1 MRSSDYT
8 NRMAPSRNGTASK
21 KPPNGAK
28 RARLAPAER
37 RAQIVAAAKE
47 VFIESG
53 FTAARAKDVAERAGI
68 TEAFLYRCF
77 HSKEEIFRLAV
88 EEPLLE
94 FAERLLAE
102 EHDLAAREGV
112 SPKDVLGHLNELLL
126 GYLVEIA
133 PLLAAAVF
141 ADATRGRDIYS
152 NVIVPGLR
160 GAVRAA
166 LAEIPDTSGR
176 LDTDLLVDAI
186 LGVHFAVAL
195 EGLLDDQPLDV
206 GRVARQ
212 LTKLLADSVIG
223 TEPMLAS
230 A

>member
-1 MRSSDYT
+1 MSV
-8 NRMAPSRNGTASK
+8 SRNGPTQPKAS
-21 KPPNGAK
+21 NGQGTK
-28 RARLAPAER
+28 RPRLAPDER

-88 EEPLLE
+88 EVPLLE
-94 FAERLLAE
+94 FAERVRAE
-102 EHDLAAREGV
+102 EHDLASREGV
-112 SPKDVLGHLNELLL
+112 SPAEVLTHLNELLL

-152 NVIVPGLR
+152 NVLVPGLR
-160 GAVRAA
+160 EAVRSA
-166 LAEIPDTSGR
+166 LAEIPDGHGSP
-176 LDTDLLVDAI
+176 LDTDLLVDTI

-195 EGLLDDQPLDV
+195 EGLLDDQPMDV
-206 GRVARQ
+206 VRVARQ
-212 LTKLLADSVIG
+212 LTKLLAPSVIG
-223 TEPMLAS
+223 VAAVPAG
-230 A
+230 